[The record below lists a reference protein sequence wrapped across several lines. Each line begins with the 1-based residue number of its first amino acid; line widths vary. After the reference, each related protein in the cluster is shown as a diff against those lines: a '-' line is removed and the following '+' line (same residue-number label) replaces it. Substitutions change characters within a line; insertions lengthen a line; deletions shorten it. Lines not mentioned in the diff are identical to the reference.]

1 MPETSRSS
9 YSRETPPPLPSRERQ
24 NEREELRDKIKIMEI
39 ERDRLLGIGV
49 DVRSIALEELT
60 KRIARLKAE
69 LATGRIAS
77 VDIVLDD
84 IEEPVEEVGESDI
97 LSTRDVV

>member
-1 MPETSRSS
+1 MQETNRSFS
-9 YSRETPPPLPSRERQ
+9 PETPPPLSSKEKQSERER
-24 NEREELRDKIKIMEI
+24 LRDKIKIMET

-49 DVRSIALEELT
+49 DPRSLAFEELP

-77 VDIVLDD
+77 VDIDLDD
-84 IEEPVEEVGESDI
+84 IEDPVEEVGEADI
-97 LSTRDVV
+97 IKIDKE